1 MTGTHLKAALLM
13 LCSAGLTVLL
23 ASPAEA
29 LFVSERDIE
38 REALRS
44 FRQMQKTIPLAENAN
59 ARRYV
64 ECVSWRIIDQLEEP
78 YASLNWEVELFE
90 HEAAN
95 AFAMP
100 GGKIGVFTG
109 IFKVADNQDSLAA
122 VIGHEVAHVTEKH
135 SLKRA
140 KTQSR
145 TNLGVVIAS
154 SALGGGSV
162 PQGTVNEVLSTG
174 AAIGLTLPYGR
185 QQESEADVDGLIYMA
200 DAGFD
205 PRASLTLWKNMGELN
220 KGSPPEFLSTHPSD
234 ERRMEGLIKSLP
246 PALAQYNAAIEAR
259 GRPNCSGAPAKP

>member
-1 MTGTHLKAALLM
+1 MRSARFKALVVTGL
-13 LCSAGLTVLL
+13 SAGLTLLL
-23 ASPAEA
+23 ASPAQA

-38 REALRS
+38 REALRT
-44 FRQMQKTIPLAENAN
+44 FRQMQKSIPLEENDN

-64 ECVSWRIIDQLEEP
+64 ECVSWRIINQLEEP
-78 YASLNWEVELFE
+78 YASLNWEVELFD

-122 VIGHEVAHVTEKH
+122 VIDHEVAHVTEKH

-162 PQGTVNEVLSTG
+162 PRGTVNEVLSTG

-185 QQESEADVDGLIYMA
+185 KQESEADVDGLLYMA
-200 DAGFD
+200 NAGFD

-234 ERRMEGLIKSLP
+234 DKRMDGLIKNLP
-246 PALAQYNAAIEAR
+246 AALVKYNGAIAKK
-259 GRPNCSGAPAKP
+259 GRPNCGATAQQ

>member
-1 MTGTHLKAALLM
+1 MRVPTLKNLLLTTIAATLT
-13 LCSAGLTVLL
+13 AGLV
-23 ASPAEA
+23 SPAQA
-29 LFVSERDIE
+29 LFVSEREIE
-38 REALRS
+38 RQAQNE
-44 FRQMQKTIPLAENAN
+44 FRNMQKGIPLSEDKN

-64 ECVSWRIIDQLEEP
+64 ECVSFRIINQLEEP
-78 YASLNWEVELFE
+78 YASMNWEVELFE
-90 HEAAN
+90 NDAAN

-140 KTQSR
+140 RTQSR

-154 SALGGGSV
+154 SALGGGNV
-162 PQGTVNEVLSTG
+162 PRGAVNDVLTTG

-185 QQESEADVDGLIYMA
+185 KQESEADVDGLLYMA
-200 DAGFD
+200 GAGFD
-205 PRASLTLWKNMGELN
+205 PRASLTLWKNMSELS

-234 ERRMEGLIKSLP
+234 ERRMDGLVKNLS
-246 PALAQYNAAIEAR
+246 PALVKYNQAIAKN
-259 GRPNCSGAPAKP
+259 GRPSCGSVAD

>member
-1 MTGTHLKAALLM
+1 MRPARIKALLLTTLSAALT
-13 LCSAGLTVLL
+13 AGLV
-23 ASPAEA
+23 SPAQA

-44 FRQMQKTIPLAENAN
+44 FRQMQKSLPLSEDKN

-64 ECVSWRIIDQLEEP
+64 ECVSFRIIDQLEEP
-78 YASLNWEVELFE
+78 YASLTWEVELFE

-145 TNLGVVIAS
+145 TNLGVVVAS
-154 SALGGGSV
+154 SALGGGNV
-162 PQGTVNEVLSTG
+162 PRSTVNDVLSTG

-185 QQESEADVDGLIYMA
+185 KQESEADVDGLMYMSG
-200 DAGFD
+200 AGFD

-234 ERRMEGLIKSLP
+234 DRRMDGLIKNLS
-246 PALAQYNAAIEAR
+246 PALTNYNAAIAKN
-259 GRPNCSGAPAKP
+259 GRPSCGGGAN